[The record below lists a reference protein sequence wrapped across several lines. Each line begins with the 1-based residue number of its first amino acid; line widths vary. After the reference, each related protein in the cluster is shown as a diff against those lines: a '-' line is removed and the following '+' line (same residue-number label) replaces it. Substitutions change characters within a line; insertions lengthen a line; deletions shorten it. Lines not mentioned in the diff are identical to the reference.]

1 MSCFGGSIGGLVHVY
16 VAAITRSGQ
25 EVRLDLFSLDLFSF
39 VILFGYEL
47 RTNRIIES
55 KNANF

>member
-1 MSCFGGSIGGLVHVY
+1 MSCFDGSIGGLVHVY

-25 EVRLDLFSLDLFSF
+25 EVRLDLLDLFSF

>member
-25 EVRLDLFSLDLFSF
+25 EVRLDLFSF

>member
-25 EVRLDLFSLDLFSF
+25 EVRLDLLDLFSF

-47 RTNRIIES
+47 RTNSRIIES

>member
-25 EVRLDLFSLDLFSF
+25 EVRLDLLDLFSF

-47 RTNRIIES
+47 KTNRIIES

>member
-25 EVRLDLFSLDLFSF
+25 EVRLDLLDLFSF

-55 KNANF
+55 RNANF

>member
-25 EVRLDLFSLDLFSF
+25 EVRLDLLDLFSF